1 VVVHSLRL
9 LFNAVLVFGCSMIE
23 QLEALI
29 TIAKEA
35 GAAILEVYGKEDFG
49 IEIKADES
57 PLTKADLAAHE
68 IIMAGL
74 NKIAPDIPVL
84 SEESTEIPFSERRKW
99 QRYFLVDP
107 LDGTKEFINRNGEFT
122 VNIALIDEGIPV
134 MGVVYVPVKAV
145 TYAGVQLEETSA
157 FVERDGDRFEISSRN
172 LQERLRNNEPLTI
185 VASRRHGGEALQA
198 CLEVLEDKFS
208 AVESAN
214 MGSSL
219 KLCLVAEGK
228 ADLYPRLAPTSE
240 WDTAAAQ
247 AVVEAAGGRVVDV
260 NLMPL
265 RYNSKDSLLN
275 PFFYV
280 IGDKSFPWN
289 DILSG
294 ITP

>member
-1 VVVHSLRL
+1 
-9 LFNAVLVFGCSMIE
+9 MIE
-23 QLEALI
+23 QMEALI
-29 TIAKEA
+29 TIAKDA
-35 GAAILEVYGKEDFG
+35 GTAILEVYEKEDFG

-68 IIMAGL
+68 IILAGL
-74 NKIAPDIPVL
+74 KIIAPDIPVL

-122 VNIALIDEGIPV
+122 VNIALIDEGTPV

-145 TYAGVQLEETSA
+145 TYAGQQLEESSA

-172 LQERLRNNEPLTI
+172 LQQRLRSNEPLTI

-198 CLEVLEDKFS
+198 CLKVLEKKFS
-208 AVESAN
+208 AVESTN

-247 AVVEAAGGRVVDV
+247 AVVEAAGGRVVDMS
-260 NLMPL
+260 LMPL

>member
-1 VVVHSLRL
+1 
-9 LFNAVLVFGCSMIE
+9 MIGQME
-23 QLEALI
+23 GLI
-29 TIAKEA
+29 TLAKEA
-35 GAAILEVYGKEDFG
+35 GAAILEVYEKEDFG

-68 IIMAGL
+68 IIVAGL
-74 NKIAPDIPVL
+74 NKLAPDIPVL

-107 LDGTKEFINRNGEFT
+107 LDGTKEFISRNGEFT
-122 VNIALIDEGIPV
+122 VNIALIDEGVPV

-145 TYAGVQLEETSA
+145 TYAGQQLEESSA

-172 LQERLRNNEPLTI
+172 LQPRLRDNEPLTI

-198 CLEVLEDKFS
+198 CLKVLEKKFS

-247 AVVEAAGGRVVDV
+247 AIVEAAGGRVVDTD
-260 NLMPL
+260 LMPL
-265 RYNSKDSLLN
+265 RYNSKESLLN

-280 IGDKSFPWN
+280 IGDKNFPWN

-294 ITP
+294 ISP

>member
-1 VVVHSLRL
+1 
-9 LFNAVLVFGCSMIE
+9 MIE
-23 QLEALI
+23 QMEALI
-29 TIAKEA
+29 TIAKDA
-35 GAAILEVYGKEDFG
+35 GTAILEVYEKEDFG

-68 IIMAGL
+68 IILAGL

-122 VNIALIDEGIPV
+122 VNIALIDEGTPV

-145 TYAGVQLEETSA
+145 TYAGQQLEESSA

-172 LQERLRNNEPLTI
+172 LQQRLRSNEPLTI

-198 CLEVLEDKFS
+198 CLKVLEKKFS
-208 AVESAN
+208 AVESTN

-247 AVVEAAGGRVVDV
+247 AVVEAAGGRVVDMS
-260 NLMPL
+260 LMPL

>member
-1 VVVHSLRL
+1 
-9 LFNAVLVFGCSMIE
+9 MIE
-23 QLEALI
+23 QMEALI
-29 TIAKEA
+29 TIAKDA
-35 GAAILEVYGKEDFG
+35 GTAILEVYEKEDFG

-68 IIMAGL
+68 IIVAGL

-122 VNIALIDEGIPV
+122 VNIALIDEGMPV
-134 MGVVYVPVKAV
+134 MGVVYVPVRAV
-145 TYAGVQLEETSA
+145 TYAGQQLEESSV
-157 FVERDGDRFEISSRN
+157 FVERDGDRFEISSRD
-172 LQERLRNNEPLTI
+172 LQQRLRSNEPLTI

-198 CLEVLEDKFS
+198 CLKVLEKKFS
-208 AVESAN
+208 AIESTN

-247 AVVEAAGGRVVDV
+247 AVVEAAGGRVVDMS
-260 NLMPL
+260 LMPL